1 MRRWGVIGMV
11 VAVVALGAAASQPG
25 TRAAAQGGD
34 QAATIAALQTAVA
47 NVQTQVA
54 VLQTR
59 VPGPPSAASGGA
71 ASGGAPGNGKAV
83 EAPGNGK
90 IDTPAAVGQ
99 TVSANGLSLT
109 LVGVQEVK
117 SFSVLAPAPGDIFLV
132 LDFKIVDS
140 VHDTKDYSDN
150 WFSGSDLDQGY
161 AFHHPDANPTPQ
173 PLGHG
178 TLKGSGDLIRGT
190 AVLEVNASS
199 HRIRIKYD
207 TDAGFGGSHES
218 VYWLYT
224 R

>member
-1 MRRWGVIGMV
+1 MRRWGVIWLV
-11 VAVVALGAAASQPG
+11 VAVVCLSVVALQPS
-25 TRAAAQGGD
+25 TRTSAQGGD

-47 NVQTQVA
+47 RMQTQVA
-54 VLQTR
+54 ILQTR
-59 VPGPPSAASGGA
+59 VPGSSSAGSGA
-71 ASGGAPGNGKAV
+71 AAATV
-83 EAPGNGK
+83 VAGNGK

-99 TVSANGLSLT
+99 RVTANGLTMT

-117 SFSVLAPAPGDIFLV
+117 SFSILAPTPGNIFLV
-132 LDFKIVDS
+132 LDFKIVDI

-150 WFSGSDLDQGY
+150 WFSGSDVDQGY
-161 AFHHPDANPTPQ
+161 AFHHPATNPTAQ

-178 TLKGSGDLIRGT
+178 TLKGAGDLIRGT

-207 TDAGFGGSHES
+207 TDAGFGGSNES